1 MKIESYEKMLDE
13 LYSKLPEK
21 TQHRERF
28 EMPQVE
34 IRIEGNK
41 TLFKNFS
48 SIAQK
53 IRRNEEMISKFLS
66 REIAAPVRKE
76 GEMLIVQRKV
86 NRKLLQKKLEIFVKD
101 YVLCFECGKPD
112 TSIMNIEGIKTLVCE
127 ACGARRPIR

>member
-1 MKIESYEKMLDE
+1 MKMESYEKMLDE

-21 TQHRERF
+21 TQHKERF

-34 IRIEGNK
+34 ISIEGNK
-41 TLFKNFS
+41 TLFRNFS

-53 IRRNEEMISKFLS
+53 IRRKEDMISKFLS
-66 REIAAPVRKE
+66 REVAAPVRKE
-76 GEMLIVQRKV
+76 GEILIIQRKV
-86 NRKLLQKKLEIFVKD
+86 NKILLQKKLEIFVKD